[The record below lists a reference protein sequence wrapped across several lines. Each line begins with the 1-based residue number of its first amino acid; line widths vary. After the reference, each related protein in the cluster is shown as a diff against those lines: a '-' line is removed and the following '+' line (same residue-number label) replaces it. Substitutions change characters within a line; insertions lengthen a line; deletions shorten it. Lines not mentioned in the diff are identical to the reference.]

1 MYSKW
6 LQLLSDTTSKKGI
19 EMTETTE
26 VNVEE
31 ALKLIDAGLGR
42 TMSRELMST
51 NEVTDLLLDV
61 RSVLAAAA
69 DTVDAIDEPVAAPIG

>member
-1 MYSKW
+1 
-6 LQLLSDTTSKKGI
+6 
-19 EMTETTE
+19 MTETSE
-26 VNVEE
+26 VNIEE

-61 RSVLAAAA
+61 RSVLAAAS
-69 DTVDAIDEPVAAPIG
+69 VEQPVDEPIPAPIG

>member
-1 MYSKW
+1 
-6 LQLLSDTTSKKGI
+6 
-19 EMTETTE
+19 MTETTE

-69 DTVDAIDEPVAAPIG
+69 DTVDALSLIHI

>member
-1 MYSKW
+1 
-6 LQLLSDTTSKKGI
+6 
-19 EMTETTE
+19 MTETTE